1 MTGLARGGAPPPRRS
16 AKLRAGR
23 ESVWA
28 PATRPPPGGARWWR
42 GGGGCGGDPRRP
54 SSTGSGPGP
63 RHCAPRQPGRPGCDQ
78 TRGHTHTHDQPRGCV
93 FSLGAPPPPPL
104 AATLPLVDAVLR
116 LGHFRRLSTRPSRGG
131 GGEGAAAPSWEA
143 LRRPRHC
150 ACAVIHIG
158 VRWARFGLACAAAVF
173 AGAAGNYSA
182 VNARARPRSSP
193 YGGWLWT
200 PAYRRKGGI
209 LQSSSRTGGVAVSF
223 APQRPPYAHLPPS
236 SPSACVPPPVCP
248 PNLVRPLPHGAC
260 CAAAGVAP
268 CQRSPPFSLRRL
280 PPSLPRPA
288 NRTQPAP
295 CAHILPVLPTSL
307 RSLSVSF
314 SSC

>member
-1 MTGLARGGAPPPRRS
+1 MGIRGVR
-16 AKLRAGR
+16 
-23 ESVWA
+23 
-28 PATRPPPGGARWWR
+28 
-42 GGGGCGGDPRRP
+42 
-54 SSTGSGPGP
+54 
-63 RHCAPRQPGRPGCDQ
+63 
-78 TRGHTHTHDQPRGCV
+78 
-93 FSLGAPPPPPL
+93 PPL
-104 AATLPLVDAVLR
+104 AAALVRATARRDSRAGQAATRHGGTHTHTTSPEGVFSPSAHPPHLPSPPPCPSWTPSCVSVTFGAC
-116 LGHFRRLSTRPSRGG
+116 RRDRRGGG